1 MNLQSSS
8 STSQEGVC
16 VSPVARPT
24 QEPCV
29 WKRRIQSQGALATLA
44 LLLLFGG
51 LRYDEFLGTQNIAFL
66 SASTSKFGLIA
77 IGMAFVIMSGGIDL
91 WVGRVGVLAR
101 VVAAQLSH
109 HGVIP
114 AMLGGVAAGLL
125 AGLFNGIAI
134 ARFKLMPFVVTLC
147 TFLAA
152 RGLALVI
159 SNRETVAISYE
170 TGFDQLADGVLL
182 GVPVP
187 VWIAGLA
194 FALGALVL
202 GFSRFG
208 RGVLAV
214 GGNEEAARLMGLP
227 VERIK
232 VSVYALSGALAG
244 LAGVLLAAQTSGSP
258 TESAGWGVDL
268 QHSHGG
274 IGGGGDLEH
283 DQFRKRLHRRA
294 APDAGFLL
302 ADHRARGVSAGR
314 GGAAGPVDA
323 ARPRSALNNF
333 ISLRMIET
341 HYPSLVTRH

>member
-1 MNLQSSS
+1 MSSVAAQTQGS
-8 STSQEGVC
+8 S
-16 VSPVARPT
+16 A
-24 QEPCV
+24 
-29 WKRRIQSQGALATLA
+29 WKRCLQSQGALAALA

-51 LRYDEFLGTQNIAFL
+51 LRYDEFLGIQNITFL

-77 IGMAFVIMSGGIDL
+77 IGMAFVIMTGGIDL
-91 WVGRVGVLAR
+91 SVGTVAVLAS

-109 HGVIP
+109 HGVMP
-114 AMLGGVAAGLL
+114 ALIGGVVVGFL

-147 TFLAA
+147 TFIAA
-152 RGLALVI
+152 RGLALVV

-194 FALGALVL
+194 FALGALAL
-202 GFSRFG
+202 RFSRFG

-232 VSVYALSGALAG
+232 ITVYTLSGALAG

-258 TESAGWGVDL
+258 TEGAGWELIAIAAVVVGGTLLTGGEGSILNTLTGVL
-268 QHSHGG
+268 LLAVILNMINFENGYTGG
-274 IGGGGDLEH
+274 PHLTLGSYWQTIVRG
-283 DQFRKRLHRRA
+283 A
-294 APDAGFLL
+294 FLL
-302 ADHRARGVSAGR
+302 AVVVLQAKLARR
-314 GGAAGPVDA
+314 GPAV
-323 ARPRSALNNF
+323 
-333 ISLRMIET
+333 
-341 HYPSLVTRH
+341 H